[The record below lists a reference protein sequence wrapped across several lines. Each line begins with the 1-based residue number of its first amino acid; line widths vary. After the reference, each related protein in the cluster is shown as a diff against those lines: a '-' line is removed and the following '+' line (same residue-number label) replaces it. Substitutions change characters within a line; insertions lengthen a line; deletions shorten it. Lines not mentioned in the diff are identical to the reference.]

1 MRLEKENSVLRP
13 YIARA
18 EQLEIV
24 RSELEDTNA
33 RKAELE
39 TELRLA
45 NQRLLELGGRIE
57 DLEAELQRGQG
68 GAVQFKKYME
78 KARTVCGHIWIERH
92 LKLNNYL
99 YR

>member
-68 GAVQFKKYME
+68 GAEQRLAE
-78 KARTVCGHIWIERH
+78 KHKQTEQLR
-92 LKLNNYL
+92 
-99 YR
+99 